1 MKENQAVSDG
11 FFFWISAGMLD
22 KIKV

>member
-11 FFFWISAGMLD
+11 FFFWILTGMLD
-22 KIKV
+22 KIEV